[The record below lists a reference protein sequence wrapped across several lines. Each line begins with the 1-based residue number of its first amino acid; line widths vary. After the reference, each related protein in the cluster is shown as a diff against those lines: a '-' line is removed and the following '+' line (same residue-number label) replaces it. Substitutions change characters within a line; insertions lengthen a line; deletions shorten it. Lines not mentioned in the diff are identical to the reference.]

1 MSIDT
6 GILNDYIDACAV
18 IKETEEEIRKLK
30 KKKRT
35 ILQANVKG
43 SNPDWPYEEQH
54 FTIQGTAFD
63 FVDDGQLRIEEQM
76 LKRQRAN
83 AEELKLQVEEWMQG
97 IPFRMQRIIKYKF
110 FDDLTWD
117 EVAMLMGRKATGE
130 GVKKQFQRFFKEN

>member
-18 IKETEEEIRKLK
+18 IKETEEEIKKLK
-30 KKKRT
+30 KKKTT
-35 ILQANVKG
+35 ILQTNVKG
-43 SNPDWPYEEQH
+43 SNPEWPYEKQH

>member
-35 ILQANVKG
+35 ILQTSVKG

>member
-35 ILQANVKG
+35 ILQTNVKG

-76 LKRQRAN
+76 LKSQRAN

>member
-35 ILQANVKG
+35 ILQTSVKG

-63 FVDDGQLRIEEQM
+63 FLDDGQLRIEEQM

>member
-1 MSIDT
+1 LSIDT

-35 ILQANVKG
+35 ILQTSVKG

>member
-18 IKETEEEIRKLK
+18 IKETEEEIRKL
-30 KKKRT
+30 T
-35 ILQANVKG
+35 NVKG

>member
-18 IKETEEEIRKLK
+18 IKEIEEEIRKLK

-35 ILQANVKG
+35 ILQTSVKG